1 MAKRV
6 AVSGYYGFKNF
17 GDELILSI
25 LTSKLKTSGAEVTV
39 FSVDPE
45 YTSQK
50 YGVNAVR
57 TFDLCSVIR
66 TLWNSDVLV
75 SGGGSLFQDATSVK
89 SVLYYSFVLAL
100 AQIFGKK
107 TLIFAQG
114 VGPLYHPL
122 SRFLVKNLF
131 KRADYVSV
139 RDEKSLVM
147 LEKWGIKAELV
158 PDPAYS
164 LTIPRVEK
172 EPVLGIQLRAFAG
185 MGEEFLQNLSQAV
198 RGSLKTR
205 VFSLQK
211 SLDLD
216 ICKDFAQRI
225 GGEIVENN
233 LIDEL
238 GRVEALVSMRFHALI
253 VALKAG
259 VKCAVINYDPK
270 VQALAE
276 KYSLPLIELNDSAQ
290 TIKAKL
296 DNSAA
301 VSPCEYDFPW
311 EKFLE
316 FVR

>member
-1 MAKRV
+1 MAKKV
-6 AVSGYYGFKNF
+6 VVSGYYGFKNF

-25 LTSKLKTSGAEVTV
+25 LTGKLKALGAEVTV
-39 FSVDPE
+39 FSVDTD
-45 YTSQK
+45 YTAEAYDVK
-50 YGVNAVR
+50 AER

-89 SVLYYSFVLAL
+89 SVLYYAFVLAA

-107 TLIFAQG
+107 TIIFAQG

-139 RDEKSLVM
+139 RDKKSLVM

-164 LTIPRVEK
+164 LNIPQVVEK
-172 EPVLGIQLRAFAG
+172 ESVLGVQLRAFAG
-185 MGEEFLQNLSQAV
+185 MDESFLSNLAAAIE
-198 RGSLKTR
+198 GKTR

-211 SLDLD
+211 SLDLEV
-216 ICKDFAQRI
+216 CQKFADKT
-225 GGEIVENN
+225 GGEIIEEN
-233 LIDEL
+233 LIEEL
-238 GRVEALVSMRFHALI
+238 SRVETLVSMRFHALI

-290 TIKAKL
+290 DIKEKL
-296 DNSAA
+296 ENS
-301 VSPCEYDFPW
+301 VSVSLCEYDFPW
-311 EKFLE
+311 ENFLE